1 MKVKC
6 PNCGKNVPFSGN
18 VCPWCKA
25 DKGEAKTLKVCVL
38 IGAVLAG
45 VAGGMI
51 FNGGIIAVLGSAFVG
66 IVIGAVLAGYIQ
78 ARKESHERNA
88 GNPARRQR

>member
-6 PNCGKNVPFSGN
+6 ANCGKNVPFEGD

-25 DKGEAKTLKVCVL
+25 DKSAQKIIKVFGLAGALLVGL
-38 IGAVLAG
+38 AVGAMSSGFLPAFIGGIVGAV
-45 VAGGMI
+45 
-51 FNGGIIAVLGSAFVG
+51 VG
-66 IVIGAVLAGYIQ
+66 TVIGAILT
-78 ARKESHERNA
+78 RKASHVRNA